1 MNTGAAPYHKAR
13 SSLHVHAYSH
23 TACNQAGRCSARRR
37 RRSLKINA
45 LLQFRMMYHK
55 MNLAKSAS
63 EQEALATT
71 LQEYNDKLV
80 DLGDMK
86 RNMLQAGMERARAQA
101 LERKV
106 GRTERAVRLAAAVN
120 QSKVKLTASLSTP
133 ASSTAAAAAGEKTQ
147 AAKNQRLAKIA
158 RAMSAPAKK
167 D

>member
-1 MNTGAAPYHKAR
+1 
-13 SSLHVHAYSH
+13 
-23 TACNQAGRCSARRR
+23 
-37 RRSLKINA
+37 
-45 LLQFRMMYHK
+45 MMYHK

-120 QSKVKLTASLSTP
+120 QTKVKLTASLSTT
-133 ASSTAAAAAGEKTQ
+133 ASTAAAAAAGEKTQ

>member
-1 MNTGAAPYHKAR
+1 
-13 SSLHVHAYSH
+13 
-23 TACNQAGRCSARRR
+23 
-37 RRSLKINA
+37 
-45 LLQFRMMYHK
+45 MMYHK

-120 QSKVKLTASLSTP
+120 QSKVKLTASLRAP
-133 ASSTAAAAAGEKTQ
+133 ASSSAAAAAAGEKTQ